1 MADFIIYYSF
11 QAWNFV
17 EIIKSESLTL
27 IHGDSEHLAR
37 PSNTKDFFDSCFDG
51 RLNDLAIEISSKIK
65 GVKCIAVKADRCN
78 VKKADIRSN
87 KLKAQCLNA
96 IIKAKF
102 NLLNCIP
109 DVFFWRKETIYIYK
123 VRKPFL
129 IFALG
134 NLFTSR
140 KWKLLGSIASEN
152 FINNEQFFNSNNN
165 FGRSQDV
172 FDFVKLGFSDF
183 IKEMVRRSIPESY
196 LELSQLK
203 KVNSYFKDEDTS
215 LHQLPSGWMMTL
227 RR

>member
-1 MADFIIYYSF
+1 MASRRFDSEEIEYLSQIHSDMVSWLEKIYVQNISPDIKVERLIEPWLTLLIYYSF

-109 DVFFWRKETIYIYK
+109 DVFFG
-123 VRKPFL
+123 VRKLFTFIKLEAFL
-129 IFALG
+129 NFALG
-134 NLFTSR
+134 NLFTK

-152 FINNEQFFNSNNN
+152 FINNEQFLTATIILV
-165 FGRSQDV
+165 G
-172 FDFVKLGFSDF
+172 
-183 IKEMVRRSIPESY
+183 
-196 LELSQLK
+196 LK
-203 KVNSYFKDEDTS
+203 MF
-215 LHQLPSGWMMTL
+215 
-227 RR
+227 